1 VAKVVLVAAAVGAAL
16 YLLYR
21 IRSVVGLV
29 FIAVFIAVALG
40 RAVEFFERFGLKR
53 WLAILTTYLTML
65 LAVFVL
71 GLLVVPPIVNETNK
85 FVKNVPHYVDDLRN
99 NKTIRDYDKKYHVT
113 AKLKASATKLP
124 AKLGTAVGA
133 LQDVTVG
140 VFSALVQLVT
150 VLVLTFFLLLD
161 GKRIV
166 NWVFDELG
174 PARGPRLRRIA
185 EDIYRSVGGY
195 VVGNLLISVLAGLGT
210 WIVLSILG
218 VPFAV
223 PLAVLMAFFDLIPL
237 VGATIAG
244 IVIAIVAGIHDF
256 PTAAIVWIAYLIV
269 YQQIENNVI
278 QPVVYRRTVQMHPLV
293 VIVAVLIGAS
303 LLGILGA
310 LVAIPVAGAVQIF
323 ARDWWQIRRARGP
336 LGGDSGPIEVPE
348 GA

>member
-40 RAVEFFERFGLKR
+40 RAVDFFERLGLKR
-53 WLAILTTYLTML
+53 WLAILTTYLAML

-113 AKLKASATKLP
+113 AKLKEGATKLP

-195 VVGNLLISVLAGLGT
+195 VVGNLLISVIAGLGT

-256 PTAAIVWIAYLIV
+256 PTAAIVWVVYLVV
-269 YQQIENNVI
+269 YQQIENNVV

-323 ARDWWQIRRARGP
+323 ARDWWELRRARGP
-336 LGGDSGPIEVPE
+336 LGGESAPIEVPE